1 MASFELSELAKRD
14 LQDIHQYGIRQ
25 WGEAQADRYYNALY
39 DHLELIA
46 DDPMRYPLAENTMY
60 GFRRSVF
67 ASHAIYFSASGDRVE
82 ILSIIRSQD
91 TKRLQ
96 M

>member
-1 MASFELSELAKRD
+1 MASFKLSELAKRD

-39 DHLELIA
+39 DHLEFIA
-46 DDPMRYPLAENTMY
+46 DDPMRYPLAENTKH

-67 ASHAIYFSASGDRVE
+67 ASHAIYFDVSGSKIE

-91 TKRLQ
+91 TKRIHN
-96 M
+96 